1 MGREE
6 VKEAI
11 KANQRFLLT
20 GHLNPDGDSIA
31 CQLAM
36 AEALEQLG
44 KEASLQ
50 SADPVPAMYRKL
62 PGASRIRR
70 VSEIEGEFDAAILM
84 ECPTLERSGFKKIPA
99 VTIINIDHHPDN
111 QNHAD
116 VNWVNP
122 KRAATAEMIFTLV
135 QELGCEIT
143 GSMAENLFAGIL
155 TDTGSFTFSN
165 TTSSALEIAAEL
177 MRRGANPAAV
187 AQKVYRSYPPE
198 KLDLI
203 GRLLSG
209 MRRFRDGAIVLMTIS
224 NEEIVKQGY
233 ANEIFEDIVNMP
245 LITSTVMISVL
256 GREDDAGRWR
266 FSMRSKGEVDIG
278 EVARRFG
285 GGGHRNAAG
294 FTFNGE
300 IEPFTSELMGVL
312 DGVVGSGAEPAGEL

>member
-11 KANQRFLLT
+11 KAHQRFLLT

-70 VSEIEGEFDAAILM
+70 VAEIEGEFEAAILM
-84 ECPTLERSGFKKIPA
+84 ECPTPERSGFQTIPA
-99 VTIINIDHHPDN
+99 GIIINIDHHPDN

-165 TTSSALEIAAEL
+165 TTANALEAAAEL

-209 MRRFRDGAIVLMTIS
+209 IKRFHDGSLVLMTIS

-245 LITSTVMISVL
+245 LITSPVRVSVI
-256 GREDDAGRWR
+256 GREDESGRWR
-266 FSMRSKGEVDIG
+266 FSMRSKGDIDIG

-285 GGGHRNAAG
+285 GGGHLNAAG
-294 FTFNGE
+294 FTYTGE
-300 IEPFTSELMGVL
+300 IGPFTEELIAILGTVIE
-312 DGVVGSGAEPAGEL
+312 SSAEQAPEV